1 LPRDIA
7 PPNVRSKPSRSETS
21 GVPALHSANQPF
33 ESTSDLRV
41 RYAETD
47 QMGVVYHA
55 NYLVWCELGRTDL
68 IRKLGKPY
76 SAFEKEGVR
85 LAVSEVTMRFKG
97 SARYDDA
104 IHVFTTLTDVRSRS
118 VTFAYRI
125 VHAERGDTLVT
136 ATTALIA
143 LDLNGRPISMPAD
156 MRSMLAAAITP
167 AS

>member
-1 LPRDIA
+1 VLCLPA
-7 PPNVRSKPSRSETS
+7 TPVE
-21 GVPALHSANQPF
+21 SAT
-33 ESTSDLRV
+33 ELRV

-55 NYLVWCELGRTDL
+55 NYLVWCEIGRTDL
-68 IRKLGKPY
+68 IRLLGKPY
-76 SAFEKEGVR
+76 AAFEREGVR
-85 LAVSEVTMRFKG
+85 LAVSEASLRFKG

-104 IHVFTTLTDVRSRS
+104 IRVFTTLRDVRSRG

-125 VHAERGDTLVT
+125 VHGERGDTLVT

-143 LDLNGRPISMPAD
+143 LDLAGRPMTMPAD
-156 MRSMLAAAITP
+156 MRAMLAAAVTP

>member
-1 LPRDIA
+1 MHLADGP
-7 PPNVRSKPSRSETS
+7 V
-21 GVPALHSANQPF
+21 
-33 ESTSDLRV
+33 ESTTDLRV

-76 SAFEKEGVR
+76 AEFEREGVR
-85 LAVSEVTMRFKG
+85 LAVSEATIRFRG

-104 IHVFTTLTDVRSRS
+104 IRVYTTIADVRSRS
-118 VTFAYRI
+118 VTFNYRV

-143 LDLNGRPISMPAD
+143 LDLTGKPITMPATL
-156 MRSMLAAAITP
+156 RTMLSSAVTMP
-167 AS
+167 T